1 MQGHPVNV
9 KHDARYD
16 MAKAGGGD
24 QKKNKQED
32 FNLLLLSVA

>member
-1 MQGHPVNV
+1 MLSMMQDTTWL
-9 KHDARYD
+9 KQ
-16 MAKAGGGD
+16 GGGD

>member
-24 QKKNKQED
+24 QKKKQTGG
-32 FNLLLLSVA
+32 F